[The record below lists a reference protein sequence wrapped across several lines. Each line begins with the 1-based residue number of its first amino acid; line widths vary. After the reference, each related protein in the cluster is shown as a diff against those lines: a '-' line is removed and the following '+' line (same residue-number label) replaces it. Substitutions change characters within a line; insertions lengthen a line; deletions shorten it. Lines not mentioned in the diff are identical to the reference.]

1 MCGITGIVQFN
12 REKAIAPAVL
22 KNMCD
27 SIYHRGPDDDGLYMS
42 RNVGLGFRRLSIID
56 LSTGHQPLSNQ
67 NETVYIVFNGEIYN
81 YLEQRQKLI
90 QKGYIFKTTTDT
102 EVILHLYEEYGV
114 DCLQYLRGMFAFA
127 IWDSNKQQL
136 FCARDRFGIKP
147 FYYYSDQEK
156 FVFGS
161 EIKAILKSNDIDKTI
176 SIDALD
182 SYFAFG
188 YITSDLSIYKN
199 IKKLQPAHY
208 LLLSLKDKPVIE
220 INRYW
225 EIHFDPDYSKSE
237 NRWKEEIEACFSE
250 TVKLH
255 MISDVPLGAFLSGG
269 IDSSSVVAMMAKN
282 SDRPVKTF
290 SIGFKEQKFN
300 ELKYAREL
308 ANKYGCEHH
317 EQIVEPESIG
327 LLSKLV
333 SAYDEPFADSS
344 AIPTYYVSQ
353 LARKHVTVALS
364 GDGGDE
370 LFAGYTGY
378 TKFKKIRSFPLNF
391 RGSIANKVIW
401 GNIHNLIPHSTKG
414 KGLMY
419 FLSQPKEYAFAYQ
432 TSWTEQERSELISL
446 SNGKRNKLA
455 TESFKVGILQ
465 NKKNHDFISNL
476 QYLDMKT
483 YMVDDILTKV
493 DRASMMNSLEVRVPM
508 LDHKFAELTFK
519 IPWDLKLKGNEKKYI
534 LKKAM
539 QNYLPKNILSHPK
552 QGFGVPL
559 SLWFKSGLK
568 EFVNDTLLDEN
579 ALLSKYVNKS
589 YVKKI
594 ILEDSKGKRDF
605 NSKIWSLIVFEEWL
619 KQNHQKQ
626 NSADSV
632 FDRVE
637 SNKSY

>member
-1 MCGITGIVQFN
+1 MCGITGLVHFN
-12 REKAIAPAVL
+12 KERKIIPGVL
-22 KNMCD
+22 KNMSD
-27 SIYHRGPDDDGLYMS
+27 SIYHRGPDDEGYYIDQ
-42 RNVGLGFRRLSIID
+42 NVGLGFRRLSIID
-56 LSTGHQPLSNQ
+56 LSTGHQPMSNQ
-67 NETVYIVFNGEIYN
+67 NDSIYIVFNGEIYN
-81 YLEQRQKLI
+81 YLEQRDILR
-90 QKGYIFKTTTDT
+90 QKGYTFKTTTDT

-114 DCLQYLRGMFAFA
+114 SCLQYLRGMFAFA
-127 IWDSNKQQL
+127 IWDSNRQQM

-161 EIKAILKSNDIDKTI
+161 EIKAILKSDDIDKTI

-188 YITSDLSIYKN
+188 YITSDLSIYKK

-208 LLLSLKDKPVIE
+208 LLLSFKDKPAIE

-237 NRWKEEIEACFSE
+237 ESWKEEIESCFSE

-282 SDRPVKTF
+282 SNRPVKTF

-300 ELKYAREL
+300 ELQYAREV
-308 ANKYGCEHH
+308 ADKYGCEHH

-333 SAYDEPFADSS
+333 NAYDEPFADSS
-344 AIPTYYVSQ
+344 AVPTYYVSQ
-353 LARKHVTVALS
+353 MARKHVTVALS

-391 RGSIANKVIW
+391 NGSFVNKMIW
-401 GNIHNLIPHSTKG
+401 GNIHRLIPQSTKG

-419 FLSQPKEYAFAYQ
+419 FLSQDKEYAFAYQ
-432 TSWTEQERSELISL
+432 GTWTQKERRELINNQNATF
-446 SNGKRNKLA
+446 SNAGTELFKEGILRNK
-455 TESFKVGILQ
+455 
-465 NKKNHDFISNL
+465 NNHDFITNL

-508 LDHKFAELTFK
+508 LDHKFAELSFK
-519 IPWDLKLKGNEKKYI
+519 IPWNLKLKGNNKKYI
-534 LKKAM
+534 LKKSM
-539 QNYLPKNILSHPK
+539 ENYLPENILNHPK

-559 SLWFKSGLK
+559 SLWFKGDLK
-568 EFVNDTLLDEN
+568 EYVDDTLLSQN
-579 ALLSKYVNKS
+579 PLLSNYVDKN

-594 ILEDSKGKRDF
+594 VMEDRKGRRDF
-605 NSKIWSLIVFEEWL
+605 NSKIWSLIIFEEWL
-619 KQNHQKQ
+619 KQNQL
-626 NSADSV
+626 S
-632 FDRVE
+632 
-637 SNKSY
+637 

>member
-432 TSWTEQERSELISL
+432 TSWTEQERSELFGHSGE
-446 SNGKRNKLA
+446 NRNKLA
-455 TESFKVGILQ
+455 TELFKVGILQ

-493 DRASMMNSLEVRVPM
+493 DRASMMNSLEVRVPI

-519 IPWDLKLKGNEKKYI
+519 IPSELKLKRNEKKYI

-539 QNYLPKNILSHPK
+539 ENYLPQSILSHPK

-559 SLWFKSGLK
+559 SLWFKGDLK
-568 EFVNDTLLDEN
+568 EFVNDTLLSQH
-579 ALLSKYVNKS
+579 ALISNYLDTN

-594 ILEDSKGKRDF
+594 VLEDRKGKRDF
-605 NSKIWSLIVFEEWL
+605 NSKIWSLIIFEEWL
-619 KQNHQKQ
+619 KQNFQKR
-626 NSADSV
+626 DSNMSV
-632 FDRVE
+632 L
-637 SNKSY
+637 SHTLI